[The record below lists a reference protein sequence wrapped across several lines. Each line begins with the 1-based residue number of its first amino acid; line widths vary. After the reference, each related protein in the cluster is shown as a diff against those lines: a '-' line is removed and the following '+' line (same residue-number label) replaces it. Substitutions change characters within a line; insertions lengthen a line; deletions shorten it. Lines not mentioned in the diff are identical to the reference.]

1 MAWIAAICSG
11 LSLAIKPSTA
21 SAELIASA
29 AAAPSGGLA
38 SINSKDFHE
47 WLSYVA
53 SDELEGR
60 ALYTTGIGLAAAYVQ
75 DHLRVWGAKPAGD
88 KRSYLQTVRVLGVKT
103 TGHSTVTVDVAGGWR
118 VTGGSLNGPGT
129 TAMTTRELDQNVQLL
144 TEIARK

>member
-1 MAWIAAICSG
+1 MSRRRVARYLLAVAIFV
-11 LSLAIKPSTA
+11 LVMP
-21 SAELIASA
+21 A

-38 SINSKDFHE
+38 SINSKDLHE

-103 TGHSTVTVDVAGGWR
+103 TGHSTVTVDVAGQKRTFAEGE
-118 VTGGSLNGPGT
+118 GT
-129 TAMTTRELDQNVQLL
+129 TL
-144 TEIARK
+144 TES